1 MNKNSSLP
9 FNHRTSHPGRYLAA
23 FFPFLATDRIERD
36 NPLRNGTKQA
46 PLAVI
51 ASLRNTVR
59 IVARNAAA
67 ARLKLTIGMGLAD
80 ARARYPALLT
90 IDADP
95 ARDQA
100 MLERIAEFCE
110 RYTPL
115 VAIDP
120 PRNLILDIS
129 GCTHLFGGEA
139 GLRHDM
145 ADRLH
150 KAGFSTR
157 IAIADTVGCAS
168 ALARYNRAQ
177 DDKTFIVAQGGE
189 RECLMRMPVAALRLP
204 QETVELLDT
213 FGLRQIGDLY
223 NRPRAPLTAR
233 FGEDL
238 VRRLDQALGVE
249 DEPISPLS
257 PVQPYIAEQ
266 RFAEPIGREE
276 DVLGTIEQLVHQL
289 ARLMERQQEG
299 GRCFIADLF
308 RVDGA
313 IQRLV
318 ITTGKPL
325 RETAAIR
332 RLFTERLAQTQGLD
346 PGFGY
351 DLIRLSAGHSDA
363 LPDRQENLDAAERQ
377 RPDITSL
384 IDRFGVRFG
393 RQSTLWLQPSNR
405 HPPEYAI
412 TAISAS
418 EAGPAKTEAFPLPP
432 QDSLSP
438 LRPIRLFAH
447 PEPID
452 ALAEV
457 PDGPPLRFR
466 WRRLIHDVAAAEG
479 PERIAPEWWR
489 DGSVLPL
496 TRDYFRVETREGARV
511 WLYREGLYER
521 ETARPHWFIHGLF
534 A

>member
-1 MNKNSSLP
+1 MSTNSSLP
-9 FNHRTSHPGRYLAA
+9 FDRQIAHSRRYLAA
-23 FFPFLATDRIERD
+23 FFPFLATDRIEREGS
-36 NPLRNGTKQA
+36 NGTKQA
-46 PLAVI
+46 PLVAI

-67 ARLKLTIGMGLAD
+67 AHRKLAVGMGLAD

-95 ARDQA
+95 SQDQA

-115 VAIDP
+115 VAIDL
-120 PRNLILDIS
+120 PRGLILDIS
-129 GCTHLFGGEA
+129 GCAHLFGGEV

-145 ADRLH
+145 ASRLQ
-150 KAGFSTR
+150 KAGFTTR
-157 IAIADTVGCAS
+157 IAITDTVGCAS
-168 ALARYNRAQ
+168 ALARYNRSRDEQ
-177 DDKTFIVAQGGE
+177 SFIAASGTE
-189 RECLMRMPVAALRLP
+189 RERLAGLPVAALRLP
-204 QETVELLDT
+204 RETAELLDT
-213 FGLRQIGDLY
+213 FGLRRIGDLY
-223 NRPRAPLTAR
+223 DRPRAPLTAR
-233 FGEDL
+233 FGGDV
-238 VRRLDQALGVE
+238 VRRLDQALGIE

-257 PVQPYIAEQ
+257 PVQPYIVEQ

-289 ARLMERQQEG
+289 ARLMERRQEG

-313 IQRLV
+313 IQRLG

-325 RETAAIR
+325 RDATAIR
-332 RLFTERLAQTQGLD
+332 RLFNERLAQAQGID

-351 DLIRLSAGHSDA
+351 DLIRLSAGHSDTLA
-363 LPDRQENLDAAERQ
+363 DRQETLDATEKSK
-377 RPDITSL
+377 PDLVSL
-384 IDRFGVRFG
+384 IDRFSVRFG
-393 RQSTLWLQPSNR
+393 RQSTLWLQPRNR
-405 HPPEYAI
+405 HHPEYAVA
-412 TAISAS
+412 AIPAS
-418 EAGPAKTEAFPLPP
+418 EAESDIAEALSLPP

-452 ALAEV
+452 ALAEI
-457 PDGPPLRFR
+457 PEGPPLRFR

-489 DGSVLPL
+489 GNSAMPL

-511 WLYREGLYER
+511 WLYREGLYGR
-521 ETARPHWFIHGLF
+521 ETSRPNWFIHGLF